1 MQSLH
6 KVTSHDKNVQ
16 YDVYA
21 NGREVIK
28 ENRAKKVHRITN
40 ELTSQGHILKAI
52 LEHTSNKMTSVWSE
66 AQKLLPK
73 NIFNFSVRYLNNSLP
88 TKKNMKLWGRVE
100 NELCNFC
107 QLPQSLL
114 HVVSGCMSML
124 EGKRYTWRHNSVL
137 LTIGNF
143 LTGIRKVKIYAD
155 DIPGFRPSAV
165 ITGHDKRPDLLVINK
180 DVLYV
185 LELSVGFETNI
196 AKNEVHKKRRYENL
210 LKDLSAS
217 YLRVEYINLS
227 MGAIGTIGINGHKAL
242 MNMLQDLSTSKQEQL
257 YLVKKIITI
266 CIRCT
271 YYIFC
276 KRDSEWTSPEL
287 LTF

>member
-1 MQSLH
+1 MNESFHYYYYYKQSPNEDMQSLH
-6 KVTSHDKNVQ
+6 KVTSYDKNVQ

-124 EGKRYTWRHNSVL
+124 EGK
-137 LTIGNF
+137 
-143 LTGIRKVKIYAD
+143 
-155 DIPGFRPSAV
+155 DILGV
-165 ITGHDKRPDLLVINK
+165 TT
-180 DVLYV
+180 
-185 LELSVGFETNI
+185 LS
-196 AKNEVHKKRRYENL
+196 
-210 LKDLSAS
+210 S
-217 YLRVEYINLS
+217 
-227 MGAIGTIGINGHKAL
+227 
-242 MNMLQDLSTSKQEQL
+242 
-257 YLVKKIITI
+257 
-266 CIRCT
+266 
-271 YYIFC
+271 
-276 KRDSEWTSPEL
+276 
-287 LTF
+287 